1 MAGQLPRA
9 APNPSVT
16 RGPLRLQLPTA
27 YPIKNRLYRAS
38 KPCGNRREAWLSKD
52 MAALAALGLK
62 ALIAAFGLAFLLF
75 LVLLP
80 TDKYERSSVPNPLA
94 ISDLEGRS
102 VLEMMLTWGTVLA
115 ATLATL
121 LLRRQAGRQRPVP
134 QSSRKVREPRR
145 A

>member
-1 MAGQLPRA
+1 
-9 APNPSVT
+9 
-16 RGPLRLQLPTA
+16 
-27 YPIKNRLYRAS
+27 
-38 KPCGNRREAWLSKD
+38 